1 MAIKKVWLD
10 ESADEC
16 ISCGNC
22 EAICPEVF
30 AIPDKMVVNAG
41 VDFAAYAAKIEEA
54 VDACPT
60 AVIKTE

>member
-30 AIPDKMVVNAG
+30 EIPDKMIVVEGA
-41 VDFAAYAAKIEEA
+41 DFAANEAKILEA

-60 AVIKTE
+60 NVIKYS